1 MQQTPAM
8 QTETTTSQNSE
19 VESPTAE
26 QPTVDFSPAY
36 LSLLGSALLA
46 ACGGNEEGN
55 YQQGNSPNGT
65 AIKSDTAS
73 AANATGADI
82 SATSQADTVS
92 GYRPPG
98 ASTTNGVSSAAGF
111 NNFPVAYTTNDAA
124 RFLLQS
130 QFNASDAEI
139 SAVQA
144 TTFAAYLQQQY
155 AKPIGQT
162 GVQWLDARGYS
173 VSDKNRYF
181 FNSAPADAMIWNQLF
196 TCQDSMRKRVVL
208 ALSEFFV
215 VSQLGLNFTWQSYG
229 LAQYWDLLVKN
240 AFGNYRQTLEDVTL
254 SSAMGYYLNTKGN
267 QKEDSSSGRV
277 PDENYSRE
285 VMQLFSIGLYQLN
298 LDGTEKLDA
307 NGKKI
312 ETYTQSDVTNLA
324 RVFTGYNFDVRTTDP
339 KISVIE
345 NDGSVAT
352 YTVDS
357 KDSVLR
363 PMAFK
368 VNNHSTLAASFL
380 GTNVPEN
387 TPGPTALQIALNTLF
402 NHPNVGPFF
411 GKQMIQRLVT
421 SNPSPAYVAR
431 VAAAFNNNG
440 AGVRGDLKAV
450 WTAIFLDDEA
460 RRTYTVS
467 TTPAPAPIAGSTIR
481 NAEGRL
487 NRNIADKAFGKLREP
502 MLRFVQWGRT
512 FGLDAVAPP
521 NTIPATPPY
530 VYWKIPETSSTAD
543 ALGQSPFRSPSV
555 FNFFRP
561 GFIPPSS
568 ALAATNTTAPEF
580 QLVNETTVGG
590 YMNFMQSKIRS
601 GIYCYDPELPF
612 TPYTNYRQAYAA
624 TYAPE
629 LAVVA
634 DATALVKR
642 INLLMAAGQISDA
655 TQTLMINAVASM
667 PINSTNSTTLAGQKL
682 DRICAAILM
691 VMASSE
697 YLIQK

>member
-1 MQQTPAM
+1 MQQETAARLETEAPSNLANTTAYASANIEE
-8 QTETTTSQNSE
+8 QTVN
-19 VESPTAE
+19 
-26 QPTVDFSPAY
+26 FSPAY

-46 ACGGNEEGN
+46 ACGGNEDGN
-55 YQQGNSPNGT
+55 HAT
-65 AIKSDTAS
+65 ATKSDS
-73 AANATGADI
+73 ANSAIANQANAVGADASI
-82 SATSQADTVS
+82 ASQEDSVT
-92 GYRPPG
+92 GYRPPD
-98 ASTTNGVSSAAGF
+98 ATTTNGPPSAAGF
-111 NNFPVAYTTNDAA
+111 NNFPVAYTSNDAS

-139 SAVQA
+139 AAVKA

-162 GVQWLDARGYS
+162 GLQWLDARGYGI
-173 VSDKNRYF
+173 SDKNSYF
-181 FNSAPADAMIWNQLF
+181 SQTYPGEGMIWNQLF
-196 TCQDSMRKRVVL
+196 TSQDAMRKRVAL

-215 VSQLGLNFTWQSYG
+215 ASQLGLNFTWQSYG
-229 LAQYWDLLVKN
+229 LAQYWDLLVEN
-240 AFGNYRQTLEDVTL
+240 AFGNYRQALEDVTL
-254 SSAMGYYLNTKGN
+254 SAAMGYYLNTKGN
-267 QKEDSSSGRV
+267 EKENASTGRV
-277 PDENYSRE
+277 PDENYARE
-285 VMQLFSIGLYQLN
+285 VMQLFSVGLYQLN
-298 LDGTEKLDA
+298 LDGTEKLDG

-324 RVFTGYNFDVRTTDP
+324 HVFTGYNFDVRTADP
-339 KISVIE
+339 KVPVYNS
-345 NDGSVAT
+345 DGTLAT
-352 YTVDS
+352 YTVES

-363 PMAFK
+363 PMALTASK
-368 VNNHSTLAASFL
+368 HSTLAATFL
-380 GTNVPEN
+380 GTTVPAN
-387 TPGPTALQIALNTLF
+387 TAGAIALKTALDTLY

-467 TTPAPAPIAGSTIR
+467 TVPVPAPADPSAIR

-512 FGLDAVAPP
+512 FGLG
-521 NTIPATPPY
+521 PAEAGF
-530 VYWKIPETSSTAD
+530 VYWKIPETSNPAN

-590 YMNFMQSKIRS
+590 YLNFMQDVIRS
-601 GIYCYDPELPF
+601 GLRSYIDPAVPQDSYPSGLGYKLH
-612 TPYTNYRQAYAA
+612 TVA

-629 LAVVA
+629 LALFA

-642 INLLMAAGQISDA
+642 VNLLMAAGQISDA
-655 TQTLMINAVASM
+655 NQVLMITAVASM
-667 PINSTNSTTLAGQKL
+667 PVNSTVAATLASQKM
-682 DRICAAILM
+682 DRVAATVLM
-691 VMASSE
+691 AMASSE

>member
-1 MQQTPAM
+1 MQQANP
-8 QTETTTSQNSE
+8 QTTATDVT
-19 VESPTAE
+19 TAE
-26 QPTVDFSPAY
+26 AEAHKPALKSDTYFSPAY
-36 LSLLGSALLA
+36 LSVLGSALLA
-46 ACGGNEEGN
+46 ACSGSGSETGSGTNE
-55 YQQGNSPNGT
+55 S
-65 AIKSDTAS
+65 S
-73 AANATGADI
+73 ATGVLSDSAQAADGSI
-82 SATSQADTVS
+82 VVGKQDSVAGYKPAGATTD
-92 GYRPPG
+92 G
-98 ASTTNGVSSAAGF
+98 ASYSAAGF
-111 NNFPVAYTTNDAA
+111 NNFPTAYNSNDAV

-130 QFNASDAEI
+130 QFNATDAEI
-139 SAVQA
+139 SAVSSG
-144 TTFAAYLQQQY
+144 TFASYLQQQF

-162 GVQWLDARGYS
+162 GWDWLEARGYG
-173 VSDKNRYF
+173 VSDVNTYF
-181 FNSAPADAMIWNQLF
+181 FNTYPADGMIWNQLF
-196 TCQDSMRKRVVL
+196 TSNDGMRKRIAL

-215 VSQLGLNFTWQSYG
+215 VSLQSAEFTWRSHAF
-229 LAQYWDLLVKN
+229 AQYWDLLVKN
-240 AFGNYRQTLEDVTL
+240 AFGNFRQLLEDVTL
-254 SSAMGYYLNTKGN
+254 SPAMGYYLNTKGN
-267 QKEDSSSGRV
+267 LKENASTGRL
-277 PDENYSRE
+277 PDENYARE
-285 VMQLFSIGLYQLN
+285 VMQLFTLGLYQLN
-298 LDGTEKLDA
+298 LDGSEKLDG

-324 RVFTGYNFDVRTTDP
+324 RVFTGYDFDAPASERITPV
-339 KISVIE
+339 
-345 NDGSVAT
+345 GQT
-352 YTVDS
+352 YTVEG
-357 KDSVLR
+357 KGFTTR

-368 VNNHSTLAASFL
+368 ATNH
-380 GTNVPEN
+380 
-387 TPGPTALQIALNTLF
+387 TALPSNFLSAPTVGADNTGNKALKQALDILF

-467 TTPAPAPIAGSTIR
+467 TAPMPTPVDPLAIR

-512 FGLDAVAPP
+512 FGLG
-521 NTIPATPPY
+521 PAEAAF
-530 VYWKIPETSSTAD
+530 VYWKIPETSSVSN
-543 ALGQSPFRSPSV
+543 ALAQSPLRSPSV

-590 YMNFMQSKIRS
+590 YLNFMQDVIRNGLRS
-601 GIYCYDPELPF
+601 YIDPAVPQASYPNGLGYKLHSVASYATEL
-612 TPYTNYRQAYAA
+612 T
-624 TYAPE
+624 
-629 LAVVA
+629 LVS

-642 INLLMAAGQISDA
+642 VNLLMAAGQISDA
-655 TQTLMINAVASM
+655 NQALMIAAIASM
-667 PINSTNSTTLAGQKL
+667 PVNSTNVTTLASQKM
-682 DRICAAILM
+682 DRVAAAVLM
-691 VMASSE
+691 VLASSE